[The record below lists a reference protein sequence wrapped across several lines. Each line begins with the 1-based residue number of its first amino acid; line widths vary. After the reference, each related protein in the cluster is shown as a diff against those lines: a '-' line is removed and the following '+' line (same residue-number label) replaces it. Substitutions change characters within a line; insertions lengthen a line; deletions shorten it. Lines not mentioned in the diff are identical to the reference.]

1 MKNRGGP
8 FVVLLVI
15 GIIALLLVLIV
26 SVQLRLNEI
35 RKEKEDLEKRVEE
48 YEDKVDELK
57 YQLERE
63 IDDEYIED
71 YARKKFGYYI
81 IGDTIYYNDV
91 RK

>member
-8 FVVLLVI
+8 LAVLLII
-15 GIIALLLVLIV
+15 GIMALLLVFIV
-26 SVQLRLNEI
+26 SMQLRLNEI

-48 YEDKVDELK
+48 YEDKVDELR

-63 IDDEYIED
+63 VNDEYIEE
-71 YARKKFGYYI
+71 YARKKFGYYM

>member
-8 FVVLLVI
+8 LAVLLVI
-15 GIIALLLVLIV
+15 GIIALLLVFIV
-26 SVQLRLNEI
+26 SMQLRLNEI
-35 RKEKEDLEKRVEE
+35 RKEKEALERRVEE
-48 YEDKVDELK
+48 YEDKVDEMK

-63 IDDEYIED
+63 VDDEYIEE
-71 YARKKFGYYI
+71 YARKKFGYYM

>member
-8 FVVLLVI
+8 LAVLLII
-15 GIIALLLVLIV
+15 GIFILLLVFIV
-26 SVQLRLNEI
+26 SMQLRLNEI
-35 RKEKEDLEKRVEE
+35 RKEKNDLERRVEE

-63 IDDEYIED
+63 IDDEYIEE
-71 YARKKFGYYI
+71 YARKKFGYYM